1 MQCVTRKTGC
11 HAEHAQ
17 THTATSKQQLCFF
30 PPYGT
35 QQPHSPVFCAHTH
48 MCTALVLHKLLLVEV
63 EQSYLTVAGREV
75 VDAVAGAGVVVWH
88 VFKE

>member
-1 MQCVTRKTGC
+1 
-11 HAEHAQ
+11 
-17 THTATSKQQLCFF
+17 
-30 PPYGT
+30 
-35 QQPHSPVFCAHTH
+35 VFCAHTH